1 MRSTLISLYLMK
13 LHSCWW
19 CYRAISDTHPG
30 LNYLGLDMPLP
41 IAYGSNTPIL
51 SSIVVIVDAGTTL
64 VLLATDAFEAYETV
78 TAQFFRRTPGASPM
92 LTCIAS
98 STSPASYSNR

>member
-1 MRSTLISLYLMK
+1 MK

-51 SSIVVIVDAGTTL
+51 SLIVVIVDAGTTL

-78 TAQFFRRTPGASPM
+78 TNSAVFSEKARGLPNANLHSLFNFTRFI
-92 LTCIAS
+92 L
-98 STSPASYSNR
+98 